1 MNKRMGNSAGGYI
14 IASLLILMVLFI
26 IAGESIFTDVF
37 AQEVSTNEFVVQ
49 VPIMISSGPTGIS
62 GLSIMASVDGA
73 VQLDCQAPDHG
84 LPACSQKNAVSMAV
98 VDIDNVW
105 TNEGDSASAG
115 SIVLSGPPGSH
126 TVQLTFPQVDD
137 DAGNPLTINP
147 ITFSIS
153 FGP

>member
-1 MNKRMGNSAGGYI
+1 MMKPVLFVFALL
-14 IASLLILMVLFI
+14 IASLVVFASGIYT
-26 IAGESIFTDVF
+26 EVF

-49 VPIMISSGPTGIS
+49 VPIMISSGPTGLS
-62 GLSIMASVDGA
+62 GLSVMASVDGA

-84 LPACSQKNAVSMAV
+84 LPACSQKNAVLMAI
-98 VDIDNVW
+98 VDIDNAW

-115 SIVLSGPPGSH
+115 SIVLSGPPGSYA
-126 TVQLTFPQVDD
+126 VQLTFPQVDD

-147 ITFSIS
+147 ITFNIS